1 MSDLHNG
8 KYQLLKMFNIKNLF
22 INIFLILASLVLLLL
37 FLEFIVFRFILLP
50 SEFPKLDFVN
60 GVIKYAPNQTGVFR
74 VKNEVAAKYRVNAN
88 GWNSGHASYTL
99 KKDLDKYRIAVIGDS
114 YVEAHVLD
122 FDSSL
127 SEKLENKLGNK
138 KFEVYR
144 YGISGAPM
152 SQYLHMLRNE
162 VIKYEPDLVIVM
174 LVHNDFDESYEFLQG
189 SYASNFMKFKILNG
203 AVFEEQP
210 RQFQRPWYT
219 PLRESAIWRYL
230 VFRQK
235 IPVDYI
241 KDILLGN
248 KIYYQGNI
256 SINAI
261 NAKKTNNE
269 IVTNYVFRE
278 MKKICDNNKAELLIV
293 MGGVTEVVYGMV
305 DKTESFKAG
314 ALSLNLIAREAARR
328 NGIDFL
334 DLESVF
340 EDFYKQK
347 QKRLTFIHDG
357 HWNEYGHEI
366 AANAIYQYMNKQ
378 DNIFDKE

>member
-1 MSDLHNG
+1 MN
-8 KYQLLKMFNIKNLF
+8 QIKNLF
-22 INIFLILASLVLLLL
+22 INIILILASLILLLV
-37 FLEFIVFRFILLP
+37 FLEFIVFRFILFP

-60 GVIKYAPNQTGVFR
+60 GVIKYTPNQTGVFR

-88 GWNSGHASYTL
+88 GWNSGHDNYTL
-99 KKDLDKYRIAVIGDS
+99 KKNSDKYRIAVIGDS

-122 FDSSL
+122 FDVSL
-127 SEKLENKLGNK
+127 SEKLESKLGNN

-144 YGISGAPM
+144 FGISGAPM

-162 VIKYEPDLVIVM
+162 VMKYEPDLVIVI

-189 SYASNFMKFKILNG
+189 SYASNFMKLKIENG
-203 AVFEEQP
+203 DVIEEEP
-210 RQFQRPWYT
+210 KQFVRPWYSS
-219 PLRESAIWRYL
+219 LRESAIWRYL

-235 IPVDYI
+235 IPIDYI

-256 SINAI
+256 SITAI
-261 NAKKTNNE
+261 NAKKTSNE
-269 IVTNYVFRE
+269 IVTNYVFSE
-278 MKKICDNNKAELLIV
+278 MKELCDNNNAELLIV

-305 DKTESFKAG
+305 DKVESVKAG
-314 ALSLNLIAREAARR
+314 ALSLNLIAKEAARQ

-334 DLESVF
+334 DLEPVF
-340 EDFYKQK
+340 EDYYKQK

-357 HWNEYGHEI
+357 HWNEFGHEI
-366 AANAIYQYMNKQ
+366 AANAIYEYMNKQ
-378 DNIFDKE
+378 DTFEKK